1 MAKRRGAWGGTRQLP
16 SGRWQARY
24 KLDGDDRAAPTTFG
38 TRREAEAWLAAT
50 RADIERG
57 QWVDP
62 AASEV
67 TLTKYAAQWMR
78 DRPDLRQRT
87 AELYEGLLRLH
98 ILPTL
103 GEIELGNLSTARIRS
118 WHSGLQGAGPGAST
132 TAKAYRLLRGI
143 LNVAVEDGVLARN
156 PCVIKGAGVERTA
169 ERPVATVAQVLDLA
183 EEIEERFSALVL
195 LAAFCG
201 LRLGELLG
209 LTRRRID
216 LLHAEVTVTEQYQQ
230 LSSGKVIVGPPKTDA
245 GRRVVAIPPA
255 IVPALDKHLATWA
268 APGPD
273 GISSPA
279 RTAAR
284 CGGPASTQRGPEL
297 AARSA

>member
-62 AASEV
+62 VAGEV

-78 DRPDLRQRT
+78 ARPDLRPRT

-103 GEIELGNLSTARIRS
+103 GEI
-118 WHSGLQGAGPGAST
+118 
-132 TAKAYRLLRGI
+132 
-143 LNVAVEDGVLARN
+143 
-156 PCVIKGAGVERTA
+156 
-169 ERPVATVAQVLDLA
+169 
-183 EEIEERFSALVL
+183 
-195 LAAFCG
+195 
-201 LRLGELLG
+201 
-209 LTRRRID
+209 
-216 LLHAEVTVTEQYQQ
+216 
-230 LSSGKVIVGPPKTDA
+230 
-245 GRRVVAIPPA
+245 
-255 IVPALDKHLATWA
+255 
-268 APGPD
+268 
-273 GISSPA
+273 
-279 RTAAR
+279 
-284 CGGPASTQRGPEL
+284 
-297 AARSA
+297 